1 MNNYKNPKK
10 LIYKKTISKIKKL
23 ILQKLLKK
31 NLTSLKKILQKSIWT
46 I

>member
-1 MNNYKNPKK
+1 MNNYKNRKK
-10 LIYKKTISKIKKL
+10 LTYKKTIFKIKKS